1 MDVMNSVLR
10 TIEKSRAFQF
20 SENSESRIFESI
32 RQLESRIRIPN
43 YHKAMIVVRAGV
55 KNQLRLI

>member
-32 RQLESRIRIPN
+32 RQLESRIRIFSGTFLN
-43 YHKAMIVVRAGV
+43 
-55 KNQLRLI
+55 LRMRFGDLRET